1 MQREKIIAVLTGLRN
16 VIIKSLVAI
25 AITGTASFIYSRQLL
40 RMLVEASGI
49 KLYYLAIQEVFF
61 ASLHTALFA
70 GVFLALPFIFF
81 LAWNEMKHL
90 YGVRTMYG
98 ILLVIAAALLF
109 YAGSIFCIAIVLPS
123 GVKFLVSGYESAAL
137 LAMISIERYLVF
149 CTAMIFAFGTT
160 FEVPLILLALGK
172 LGIVKANML
181 VRSRR
186 YAILGIVI
194 IAALI
199 TPTPDVYNLSLL
211 AVPMYIF
218 YEIGIILIKFVEKK
232 RAAGNER

>member
-16 VIIKSLVAI
+16 VIIKSLIAI

-40 RMLVEASGI
+40 RMLVNASGI
-49 KLYYLAIQEVFF
+49 KLYYLTIQEVFL
-61 ASLHTALFA
+61 ATLHTALFA
-70 GVFLALPFIFF
+70 GIFLALPFIFF
-81 LAWNEMKHL
+81 LAWHEIKHL

-98 ILLVIAAALLF
+98 IFLVIAAVLLF
-109 YAGSIFCIAIVLPS
+109 YAGSIFCITIVLPS

-137 LAMISIERYLVF
+137 LAMISVERYLVF
-149 CTAMIFAFGTT
+149 CTTMIFAFGST

-172 LGIVKANML
+172 LGIVKAKML
-181 VRSRR
+181 ARTRR

-211 AVPMYIF
+211 AIPMYIF
-218 YEIGIILIKFVEKK
+218 YEIGIILVRFVEKK
-232 RAAGNER
+232 QVVGNE